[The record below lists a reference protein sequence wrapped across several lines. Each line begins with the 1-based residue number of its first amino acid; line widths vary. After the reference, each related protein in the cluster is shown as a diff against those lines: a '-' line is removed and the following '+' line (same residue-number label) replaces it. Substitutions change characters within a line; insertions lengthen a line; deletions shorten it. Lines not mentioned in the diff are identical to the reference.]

1 MWRNFSTWQKNS
13 PQAPPVMPVTNIRY
27 AHASTRLLL
36 YTLPFAFFVF
46 QTEFLYFVK
55 SKVYAGDVTCQFG
68 QFFFFLSSNINSIAA
83 FLSPVNATLRNSFHT
98 VARQFHLINHTYT
111 NLQHTVLQIQVR
123 IQDTF
128 LKIQIQVKIQ
138 ETIIQMK
145 TQIKIQETILSLRRK
160 ICIFL
165 YHDIR
170 RL

>member
-1 MWRNFSTWQKNS
+1 MTISHVKKFFHMAKKFSTG
-13 PQAPPVMPVTNIRY
+13 TNIRY

-128 LKIQIQVKIQ
+128 LKIQIKVKIQ
-138 ETIIQMK
+138 ETIYTNANTNTNKGEYLIFEK
-145 TQIKIQETILSLRRK
+145 KNLSFSLS
-160 ICIFL
+160 
-165 YHDIR
+165 
-170 RL
+170 

>member
-1 MWRNFSTWQKNS
+1 MWEIFPLDNLSCEEFLHMTICHVKKFFHMAKNLSTG
-13 PQAPPVMPVTNIRY
+13 TTIRY

-68 QFFFFLSSNINSIAA
+68 RFFFFLSSSSINSIAA

-128 LKIQIQVKIQ
+128 LKIK
-138 ETIIQMK
+138 
-145 TQIKIQETILSLRRK
+145 IKIK
-160 ICIFL
+160 I
-165 YHDIR
+165 
-170 RL
+170 